1 MSYQY
6 NLTYEKLSLNAPQ
19 TTLKEFSTQMN
30 VDHPQ
35 KVFAYILLLNQKKCF
50 VRSKKRNK
58 EGKKPIVFFPNLV
71 STIFLVTIGFP
82 I

>member
-35 KVFAYILLLNQKKCF
+35 KVFAF
-50 VRSKKRNK
+50 ESKKVFRPLKK
-58 EGKKPIVFFPNLV
+58 EE
-71 STIFLVTIGFP
+71 
-82 I
+82 